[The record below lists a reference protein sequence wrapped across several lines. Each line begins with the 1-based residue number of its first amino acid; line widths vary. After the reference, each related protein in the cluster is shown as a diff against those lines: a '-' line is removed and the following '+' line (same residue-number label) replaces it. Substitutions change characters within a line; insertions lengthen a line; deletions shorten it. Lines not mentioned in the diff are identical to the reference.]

1 MTPLTKSRP
10 TQLQHLQH
18 FKATAPLA
26 SGAAVVVPAGCEE
39 VAFKPE
45 SANSVGVVTAEASV
59 GLGLAPVSVA
69 ELEEKEEGA
78 VAMMTR
84 EEEMAAT
91 VEVAAGEREERSEA
105 AAPEEP
111 TTAS

>member
-1 MTPLTKSRP
+1 MKPNSDSHSLLQVPFQRIHMTPLTKSRP

-69 ELEEKEEGA
+69 ELEEKEEGGR
-78 VAMMTR
+78 VLMTR
-84 EEEMAAT
+84 D
-91 VEVAAGEREERSEA
+91 VGR
-105 AAPEEP
+105 
-111 TTAS
+111 

>member
-1 MTPLTKSRP
+1 
-10 TQLQHLQH
+10 
-18 FKATAPLA
+18 
-26 SGAAVVVPAGCEE
+26 
-39 VAFKPE
+39 
-45 SANSVGVVTAEASV
+45 
-59 GLGLAPVSVA
+59 
-69 ELEEKEEGA
+69 
-78 VAMMTR
+78 MMTR